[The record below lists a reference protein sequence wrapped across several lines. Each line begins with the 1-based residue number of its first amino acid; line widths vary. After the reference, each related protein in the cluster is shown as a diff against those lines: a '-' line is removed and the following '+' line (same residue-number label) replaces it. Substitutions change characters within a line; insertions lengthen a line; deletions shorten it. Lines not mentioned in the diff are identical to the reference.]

1 MKALALILRTG
12 LLRAWSTRVAVVLCV
27 LFVVVG
33 VVAPLLVPQDP
44 NGQDLGSRLLPP
56 LSDGHLLGTDL
67 LGRDVLSR
75 LIMGTRVALIVALA
89 AVTVSVLIGVLVGLV
104 SGYYGGWL
112 DSLLMRVIDAW
123 LAFPF
128 LLLAIAIVAILGP
141 GLRNVIIALVA
152 SGWVL
157 YVRLVRGETLSLRE
171 REFVA
176 SARMLGVGSVAI
188 MLKHILPNIFAPI
201 MVVATLEVGVVIV
214 TEASLS
220 FLGLGV
226 DAAQPTWG
234 AMLADGKAY
243 VATAWWLA
251 LLPGLMIFIIALAV
265 NIVGDTL
272 RDLIDPKT
280 KSQARVA
287 ASDLTE
293 RVGLPGETT
302 GRMQ

>member
-1 MKALALILRTG
+1 MKALALVLRTG
-12 LLRAWSTRVAVVLCV
+12 LLRAWSTRAAVLVCT
-27 LFVVVG
+27 LFVLVG

-44 NGQDLGSRLLPP
+44 NSQDLGARLLPP

-104 SGYYGGWL
+104 SGYYGGWV

-141 GLRNVIIALVA
+141 GLRNVIIALIA

-176 SARMLGVGSVAI
+176 SARMLGVGTVAI
-188 MLKHILPNIFAPI
+188 MIKHILPNIFAPI

-234 AMLADGKAY
+234 SMLADGKAY

-280 KSQARVA
+280 KSQARVV
-287 ASDLTE
+287 ASDLAE
-293 RVGLPGETT
+293 RAGLPGETT
-302 GRMQ
+302 GRLP

>member
-1 MKALALILRTG
+1 MKGLVKAVRAG
-12 LLRAWSTRVAVVLCV
+12 LLRGWSMRLAAAVCL

-33 VVAPLLVPQDP
+33 ILAPMLAPQDP
-44 NGQDLGSRLLPP
+44 NAQDLGARLLPP

-75 LIMGTRVALIVALA
+75 LVAGTRVALLVALA
-89 AVTVSVLIGVLVGLV
+89 AVTVSVAIGVLVGLV
-104 SGYYGGWL
+104 SGYYGGWV
-112 DSLLMRVIDAW
+112 DSALMRIIDAW

-128 LLLAIAIVAILGP
+128 LLLAIAVVAILGP

-152 SGWVL
+152 SQWVL

-176 SARMLGVGSVAI
+176 SARMLGVSSAAI
-188 MLKHILPNIFAPI
+188 MVRHILPNILAPI
-201 MVVATLEVGVVIV
+201 MVVATLEIGLVIV

-226 DAAQPTWG
+226 DAATPTWG

-243 VATAWWLA
+243 VSTAWWLA
-251 LLPGLMIFIIALAV
+251 LLPGLLIFVIVLAV
-265 NIVGDTL
+265 NLVGDTL
-272 RDLIDPKT
+272 RDLLDPRT
-280 KSQARVA
+280 KSEARLVEP
-287 ASDLTE
+287 DLA
-293 RVGLPGETT
+293 
-302 GRMQ
+302 

>member
-1 MKALALILRTG
+1 MKTLAHVLRTG
-12 LLRAWSTRVAVVLCV
+12 LLRAWSTRVALLVSV

-33 VVAPLLVPQDP
+33 VAAPLLVPQDP
-44 NGQDLGSRLLPP
+44 NAQNLGARLLPP

-75 LIMGTRVALIVALA
+75 LIMGTRVALIVALV
-89 AVTVSVLIGVLVGLV
+89 AVTVSVLIGVVVGLV
-104 SGYYGGWL
+104 SGYYGGWV
-112 DSLLMRVIDAW
+112 DSVLMRIIDAW

-141 GLRNVIIALVA
+141 GLRNVIIALIA

-176 SARMLGVGSVAI
+176 SARMLGVGTVAI
-188 MLKHILPNIFAPI
+188 MVKHILPNIFAPI
-201 MVVATLEVGVVIV
+201 MVVATLEIGVVIV

-234 AMLADGKAY
+234 SMLADGKAY

-251 LLPGLMIFIIALAV
+251 LLPGLMIFLIALAV
-265 NIVGDTL
+265 NIVGDAL
-272 RDLIDPKT
+272 RDLLDPRT
-280 KSQARVA
+280 KSSARSVDPELA
-287 ASDLTE
+287 Q
-293 RVGLPGETT
+293 RVGVT
-302 GRMQ
+302 GDARRSAP